1 MKRISILGST
11 GSIGTQ
17 ALDVIRKNKDRYSV
31 AALSCANSLELLYEQ
46 IEEFVPQ
53 AVAVKRENDARAI
66 AARYSDIEVYCGE
79 EGLKAIASM
88 EDCDMVL
95 NSLMGMKG
103 LEPTLVAIEAGKDIA
118 FANKETLVTGG
129 KLVME
134 AVERKNV
141 RILPVDSEH
150 SAIFQSLQGNEGNPV
165 KRIVLTASGGPFRG
179 YSLKQLEH
187 VTLEQALS
195 HPNWSMGSKITI
207 DSASLMNKGLEVIE
221 AKWLFDVP
229 LEKIQVVVHP
239 QSVLHSAVE
248 YMDGSVIG
256 QMGNPDMRVPIAY
269 AFSYPERLNLEGV
282 VESLDFFSLK
292 NGMSFYHVDKD
303 VFKTVDLAFEA
314 CRRGG
319 SYPAALNGANE
330 VLAESFLA
338 GKIKFTDIQNTLIKI
353 MDEHVPEY
361 NLTLEG
367 ILEEDKKIREK
378 VADMIRRGI

>member
-103 LEPTLVAIEAGKDIA
+103 LEPTLAAIEAGKDIA